1 MTSIVGGVQIKK
13 IYIIFLFI
21 ILIFAAY
28 CVNSIF
34 NQHSQVTSS
43 DYNKSNVTLFF
54 TGDVMLGRGVDGI
67 LASGQNVFSNIDPLF
82 LNSDGVIVNLEDPL
96 TTSSVNFKKTV
107 PLKANP
113 IYTPVLK
120 NNNIIV
126 ACLANN
132 HIMDYGDT
140 GLTDTANALKSNGIN
155 YTGAG
160 DNLNQATQPVYLNIK
175 GRKIAIL
182 NFLDNSTFTEFL
194 PSEMPGATVNS
205 PGYAPANWTIIK
217 QRIDESK
224 MNSDITIVVFHY
236 GNEYSATPN
245 PSQIELSHE
254 CIDEGADMVIG
265 SHPHVIQKIESYKGK
280 PIFYSLGNFVFDQ
293 SNPATHSSLMVEMDL
308 SGNVAKVIVH
318 PISLVNSMPRP
329 MDNTTSTTLLEQLKN
344 QNSLNMTIQGGYGI
358 LTFPI

>member
-1 MTSIVGGVQIKK
+1 MVGGVQIKK

-28 CVNSIF
+28 GVNSIF
-34 NQHSQVTSS
+34 NQHSLVNSS
-43 DYNKSNVTLFF
+43 NYNKSNVTLFF

-67 LASGQNVFSNIDPLF
+67 LASGQNVFSNVDPLF
-82 LNSDGVIVNLEDPL
+82 LNADAVIVNLEDPM

-113 IYTPVLK
+113 IYASVLK
-120 NNNIIV
+120 KNNIVV

-132 HIMDYGDT
+132 HIMDYGNT
-140 GLTDTANALKSNGIN
+140 GLTDTINALKSNGIN

-182 NFLDNSTFTEFL
+182 NFLDNSSFTEFL

-224 MNSDITIVVFHY
+224 KNSDITVVVFHY
-236 GNEYSATPN
+236 GNEYSTTPN

-265 SHPHVIQKIESYKGK
+265 SHPHVIQEIESYKGK

-293 SNPATHSSLMVEMDL
+293 SNPATHSSLMVEMDMI
-308 SGNVAKVIVH
+308 GNEAKIIVH
-318 PISLVNSMPRP
+318 PIILVSSIPQQ
-329 MDNTTSTTLLEQLKN
+329 MDNSSCKALLEKLKS
-344 QNSLNMTIQGGYGI
+344 QSSLNITIEDGKVS
-358 LTFPI
+358 